1 MPQPRLVLVS
11 NINYNVFLRG
21 LPVSNSYGRVA
32 RSEESMYVDMHM
44 HQLDY
49 SSDGHQTV
57 SQIIQAAKAA
67 GLMGFCITDHY
78 DKEIAYRP
86 DREEIF
92 PLDRY
97 FAALEPL

>member
-1 MPQPRLVLVS
+1 
-11 NINYNVFLRG
+11 
-21 LPVSNSYGRVA
+21 
-32 RSEESMYVDMHM
+32 MYVDMHM

-57 SQIIQAAKAA
+57 SQIIQATKAA

-92 PLDRY
+92 RLTVILRPSNLC
-97 FAALEPL
+97 AGPAGSISLSC